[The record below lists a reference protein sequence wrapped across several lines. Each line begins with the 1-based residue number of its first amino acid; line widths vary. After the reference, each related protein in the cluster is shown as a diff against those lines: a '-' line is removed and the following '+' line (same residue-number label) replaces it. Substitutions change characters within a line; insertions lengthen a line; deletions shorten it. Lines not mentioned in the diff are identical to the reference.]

1 MNKTYGLC
9 FHGKVNETMAISK
22 NDDDVYAGLPSDS
35 EPILQEDWDNMGGD
49 YCITIPE
56 TETVYVSDTDLD
68 DLISI
73 DAAAGTFDIN
83 TDWLK
88 QDTHFTGDV
97 VIVDDVNEDLRV
109 AETIREQTLQIEA
122 LTDMIQEMVEK
133 KNFNIDWDLEKRV
146 EQKRFIKKLSE

>member
-1 MNKTYGLC
+1 MNKTFGLC
-9 FHGKVNETMAISK
+9 SHGRVNETMAISR

-56 TETVYVSDTDLD
+56 TKTIYVNDTDLG
-68 DLISI
+68 DLITIDGGTLDLSDIDLSI
-73 DAAAGTFDIN
+73 P
-83 TDWLK
+83 
-88 QDTHFTGDV
+88 DTRIIGDV
-97 VIVDDVNEDLRV
+97 VIEDDVNGDLRV
-109 AETIREQTLQIEA
+109 AETMREQTLQIEA

-133 KNFNIDWDLEKRV
+133 KSFDIDWDLEKRV